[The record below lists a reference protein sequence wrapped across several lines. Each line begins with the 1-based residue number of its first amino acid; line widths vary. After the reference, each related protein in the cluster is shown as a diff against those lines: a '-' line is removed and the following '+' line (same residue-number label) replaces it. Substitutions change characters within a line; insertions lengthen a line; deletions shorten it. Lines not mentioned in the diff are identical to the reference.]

1 MNEMHYDVNSL
12 SAGISSHE
20 KLSDDEKINILISH
34 LTLLSDKY
42 GLGEVKFWYDFQTV
56 IKIFQSRFLQIKVL
70 MS

>member
-1 MNEMHYDVNSL
+1 MNEMNYDEYS
-12 SAGISSHE
+12 SSIGISSHE

-34 LTLLSDKY
+34 LTLLSKKY
-42 GLGEVKFWYDFQTV
+42 GLGMSLFQTV